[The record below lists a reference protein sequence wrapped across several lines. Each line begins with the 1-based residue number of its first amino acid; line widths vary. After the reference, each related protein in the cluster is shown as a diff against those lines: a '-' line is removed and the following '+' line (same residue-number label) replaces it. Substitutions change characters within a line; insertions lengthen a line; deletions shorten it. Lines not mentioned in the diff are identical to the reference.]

1 VARVRIDLPAAAA
14 LEVVPRTVGVHTPDG
29 DAATVIEVGGGD
41 AAGLARYLAGLA
53 VPVTVLG
60 PPEVAAAVRAR
71 AAALLA
77 ANPA

>member
-1 VARVRIDLPAAAA
+1 M
-14 LEVVPRTVGVHTPDG
+14 
-29 DAATVIEVGGGD
+29 IEVGGGD

-60 PPEVAAAVRAR
+60 PPEVAAAVRAH